1 MNRNHKEKIMT
12 IENNALE
19 VLKEVVKKRNWYQN
33 KIDRFLASETKRNLK
48 KGKLSHERAS
58 ELLKLIGWQKIKEEV
73 WECGN

>member
-1 MNRNHKEKIMT
+1 MT
-12 IENNALE
+12 IQNNALE

-48 KGKLSHERAS
+48 KGKLSSERAS

-73 WECGN
+73 WQNETQL